1 VSDARAGEDGTGT
14 VTRRGRAATRPDEDR
29 DDLRLTVNGTRHTV
43 SCAPGT
49 SLLAVLR
56 GLGCFSVRFG
66 SATGE
71 TGAAAVLVDGRLVS
85 ADVLLA
91 AQAAGHEIT
100 TVESLNVTTGEL
112 HPIQEAFVEAG
123 AMQSGYSTGAMVLA
137 TKALLEANPEP
148 SEGEIRDALS
158 GILDRE
164 TGYVKVVEA
173 VRRAAAT
180 LRGEKSRP
188 MEPVAVGSL
197 LGREESL
204 APAASGANGDVSTAV
219 PRIVVSP
226 DVPRTAVVG
235 KPETKVDAL
244 RLVKG
249 NPAFT
254 DDIEP
259 RGMLFAKVLGSPHA
273 HARIVAIDDSAARAL
288 PGVHAVVHYR
298 NTPRVKYASGGQSWP
313 NPQPWDQVSFD
324 DKVRHVGDRVAAVA
338 AETAEIAAEACRRIK
353 VTYEVLPA
361 VFDELEAIAPGAP
374 VIHDEP
380 DTEGIFDAGRNI
392 SHHIEGQ
399 TVSDEQLEAA
409 FAGAA
414 RVFTETF
421 HVQQVQHT
429 PIEPHITIGWLDED
443 ERLVLRSSTQVPFHV
458 RRMVAPLLG
467 LPVKRIRVVKPRLG
481 GGFGSKQEMV
491 IEDVVGHLVLA
502 TRRPVRLELTRAEEF
517 AATRVRHA
525 QTITFRSGIDVDG
538 RLVAQDM
545 QVVSNTGAYG
555 THGFTVNSVCGQ
567 HGLSLY
573 NCPAKRFRCD
583 VAYTNRPVAGAF
595 RGYGAPQAFFALES
609 HMDDIARALGTDP
622 FELRRKNWVNTG
634 DPLDIVLRLGERG
647 GVADIAPEDIPLVT
661 SCGLEECALQG
672 RRAIGWERRTDP
684 SWRRPPERPH
694 IRRGLGMALAIQGS
708 GIPLVDM
715 AACSIKINDDGS
727 FNVLCGA
734 TDLGTGSDTVLAQIA
749 AEVLGVPVEDILVY
763 SSDTDFTPFDVG
775 AYASSTTYISGMAV
789 KKAAEAARA
798 RIVAR
803 AARLLAVDDPGTIV
817 LHDRRAWAADGRSV
831 SLGDIA
837 LNALHTEDQE
847 QIMGTASHVSGESP
861 PPFAAQLAEVEV
873 DVETGQVSVTKLVT
887 AVDCGVPI
895 NPITASGQ
903 VEGAMVQALG
913 YALCEEVVLDAAG
926 RMVNDRFGPYW
937 IFRADDTPPT
947 EVYLVQTMEPSGP
960 YGAKAV
966 AEIPMDDVAP
976 AVRNAILDATGV
988 AINSLPLTPE
998 RVWRA
1003 LHAGQE
1009 EPS

>member
-1 VSDARAGEDGTGT
+1 MSDTTPDHDAMTEASPSARKEP
-14 VTRRGRAATRPDEDR
+14 RSRAEMDE
-29 DDLRLTVNGTRHTV
+29 LVLSVNGTKQSL
-43 SCAPGT
+43 SCPPRAT
-49 SLLAVLR
+49 LLSVLR
-56 GLGCFSVRFG
+56 RLGCFSVRFG
-66 SATGE
+66 SDTGE

-100 TVESLNVTTGEL
+100 TVESLNVATGEL
-112 HPIQEAFVEAG
+112 HPIQEAFVETG
-123 AMQSGYSTGAMVLA
+123 ALQSGYSAGAMVLA
-137 TKALLEANPEP
+137 TKALLAANPDP
-148 SEGEIRDALS
+148 SDAEIRDALS

-164 TGYVKVVEA
+164 TAYVKVVEA

-180 LRGEKSRP
+180 LRGEKSRT
-188 MEPVAVGSL
+188 MDPVVVGSL
-197 LGREESL
+197 LARDESAEDRAL
-204 APAASGANGDVSTAV
+204 GAESDVSPAV
-219 PRIVVSP
+219 PRLVVSP
-226 DVPRTAVVG
+226 DVPPTSVVG
-235 KPETKVDAL
+235 RPETKVDAL

-254 DDIEP
+254 DDIAP
-259 RGMLFAKVLGSPHA
+259 RGMLFAKVLRSPHA

-288 PGVHAVVHYR
+288 PGVHAILHYG
-298 NTPRVKYASGGQSWP
+298 NTPRIKYASGGQTWP

-338 AETAEIAAEACRRIK
+338 AETVEIAEEACRLIK
-353 VTYEVLPA
+353 VAYEVLPA
-361 VFDELEAIAPGAP
+361 VFDELDAIAPGAP

-380 DTEGIFDAGRNI
+380 DTEGIYDAGRNV
-392 SHHIEGQ
+392 SHHIEGR
-399 TVSDEQLEAA
+399 TVPDDQLEAA
-409 FAGAA
+409 FLGAA
-414 RVFTETF
+414 RVFEETF
-421 HVQQVQHT
+421 RVHQVQHT

-467 LPVKRIRVVKPRLG
+467 LPVKRIRVIKPRLG
-481 GGFGSKQEMV
+481 GGFGAKQEMV

-525 QTITFRSGIDVDG
+525 QTITFRTGVDAAG

-545 QVVSNTGAYG
+545 LVVANTGAYG

-567 HGLSLY
+567 HGMSLY

-609 HMDDIARALGTDP
+609 HMDDIARALSLDP
-622 FELRRKNWVNTG
+622 YELRRRNWVRTG

-647 GVADIAPEDIPLVT
+647 GVADIAPEDIPLVS

-672 RRAIGWERRTDP
+672 RRAIGWERRDDP
-684 SWRRPPERPH
+684 AWRRPPDRPH
-694 IRRGLGMALAIQGS
+694 IRRGIGMGLAIQGS

-715 AACSIKINDDGS
+715 AACSMKINDDGS
-727 FNVLCGA
+727 FNVLFGA

-803 AARLLAVDDPGTIV
+803 AARLLAVDDAASIE
-817 LHDRRAWAADGRSV
+817 LHDRRAWAPDGRSV
-831 SLGDIA
+831 SLGDVA

-847 QIMGTASHVSGESP
+847 QIMGTASHVSGDSP

-873 DVETGQVSVTKLVT
+873 DIATGGVRVTKLVT

-903 VEGAMVQALG
+903 VEGAMAQALG
-913 YALCEEVVLDAAG
+913 YALCEEVVLDSTG
-926 RMVNDRFGPYW
+926 KMVNDRFGPYW

-947 EVYLVQTMEPSGP
+947 EVFLVQTMEPSGP

-988 AINSLPLTPE
+988 ALNSLPMTPE

-1003 LHAGQE
+1003 LRAGQD
-1009 EPS
+1009 PPT

>member
-1 VSDARAGEDGTGT
+1 MSKLETRNAARDGSALPRGEAMNEIT
-14 VTRRGRAATRPDEDR
+14 
-29 DDLRLTVNGTRHTV
+29 LTVNGTSHTV
-43 SCAPGT
+43 SCAPHAT
-49 SLLAVLR
+49 LLAVLR
-56 GLGCFSVRFG
+56 GLGFFSVRFG

-85 ADVLLA
+85 CDVLLA
-91 AQAAGHEIT
+91 AQAVGHEVT
-100 TVESLNVTTGEL
+100 TIESLNVATGEL
-112 HPIQEAFVEAG
+112 DPIQEAFVEAG
-123 AMQSGYSTGAMVLA
+123 AMQSGYSAGAMVLA
-137 TKALLEANPEP
+137 TKALLAANPDP
-148 SEGEIRDALS
+148 SETEIRDALS

-173 VRRAAAT
+173 VRRAAVA

-188 MEPVAVGSL
+188 MDPVVVPALADRQGSVPL
-197 LGREESL
+197 RVADPDGE
-204 APAASGANGDVSTAV
+204 VSMAV
-219 PRIVVSP
+219 PRLVASR
-226 DVPRTAVVG
+226 DVPQTAVVG

-273 HARIVAIDDSAARAL
+273 HARIVAIDDAAARAL
-288 PGVHAVVHYR
+288 PGVHAVLHCQ

-338 AETAEIAAEACRRIK
+338 AESVEIAEEACRLIK

-361 VFDELEAIAPGAP
+361 VFDEVEAIKPGAP

-380 DTEGIFDAGRNI
+380 DTEGIFDAARNI

-399 TVSDEQLEAA
+399 TVSDTDLEAA

-414 RVFTETF
+414 RVFEETF

-429 PIEPHITIGWLDED
+429 PIEPHITIGWFDED

-481 GGFGSKQEMV
+481 GGFGAKQEMV
-491 IEDVVGHLVLA
+491 IEDIVGHLVLA

-517 AATRVRHA
+517 AASRVRHA
-525 QTITFRSGIDVDG
+525 MTIRFRSGVDADG

-545 QVVSNTGAYG
+545 GVVSNTGPYG

-609 HMDDIARALGTDP
+609 HMDDIARALEMDP
-622 FELRRKNWVNTG
+622 AEIRRHNWVTTG

-647 GVADIAPEDIPLVT
+647 GVEDIAPEDMPVVT
-661 SCGLEECALQG
+661 SCGLEECAAQG
-672 RRAIGWERRTDP
+672 MRAIGWERRRDP
-684 SWRRPPERPH
+684 AWHQPPDRPS

-708 GIPLVDM
+708 GIPFVDM
-715 AACSIKINDDGS
+715 ASCSIKINDDGS
-727 FNVLCGA
+727 FNVLFGA

-775 AYASSTTYISGMAV
+775 AYASSTTYVSGMAV
-789 KKAAEAARA
+789 KKAAEAARE

-803 AARLLAVDDPGTIV
+803 AARLLGGEDPETIE

-847 QIMGTASHVSGESP
+847 QIMGTASHVSPESP
-861 PPFAAQLAEVEV
+861 PPFSAQLAEVEV
-873 DVETGQVSVTKLVT
+873 DLDTGQVTVTKLVT

-895 NPITASGQ
+895 NPVTASGQ
-903 VEGAMVQALG
+903 VEGAMLQALG
-913 YALCEEVVLDAAG
+913 YALCEEVVLDPAG

-937 IFRADDTPPT
+937 IFRSDDTPPT
-947 EVYLVQTMEPSGP
+947 EVYFVQTMEPSGP

-966 AEIPMDDVAP
+966 AEIPIDDVAP

-988 AINSLPLTPE
+988 AINSIPFTPE

-1003 LHAGQE
+1003 LQAAEKVHA
-1009 EPS
+1009 